1 MDIYKYPIEGKMD
14 YWHTAP
20 LHLRLLDSYI
30 RTAELGLTFESSQIE
45 SFFFF
50 KIFIVDKIDQFI
62 FGSERSLWSADVV
75 GGWVCLSVCIM
86 L

>member
-62 FGSERSLWSADVV
+62 FFWILDHY
-75 GGWVCLSVCIM
+75 LSTLEAFFFFTPKI
-86 L
+86 